1 MFMDKTHQGSE
12 RGQCLRELD
21 EGLRALPSGKDGRQ
35 FFSFAFRRK
44 EEMDD
49 DKEKSVKN
57 RRQRDEVLRMVLNV
71 CVKRNV
77 CEPKSFVFNDYS

>member
-1 MFMDKTHQGSE
+1 MDKIYQGLE

-21 EGLRALPSGKDGRQ
+21 EGLRVLFLGKDGRQ
-35 FFSFAFRRK
+35 FFFFVFRRK

-49 DKEKSVKN
+49 DKEKFVKN
-57 RRQRDEVLRMVLNV
+57 RRQRDEVFRMVLNV

-77 CEPKSFVFNDYS
+77 CELKFFVFNDYF